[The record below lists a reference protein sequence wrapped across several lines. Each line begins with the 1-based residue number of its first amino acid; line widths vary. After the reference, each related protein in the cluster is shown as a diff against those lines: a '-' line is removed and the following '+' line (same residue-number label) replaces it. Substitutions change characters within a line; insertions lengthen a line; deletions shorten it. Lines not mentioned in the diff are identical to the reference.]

1 MVIKAVDVDLLK
13 GKRNIRAK
21 AGQRA
26 LETWNV
32 VNQCL
37 VFFLTSQGV

>member
-1 MVIKAVDVDLLK
+1 MDLLK

-21 AGQRA
+21 AGQHA

-32 VNQCL
+32 VKQCL
-37 VFFLTSQGV
+37 VFFLALQGV